1 LKRELELD
9 ETLELDE
16 LNVLDDEL
24 ELLLR
29 DELDDFDF
37 EISE

>member
-1 LKRELELD
+1 MKRELELD
-9 ETLELDE
+9 EALELDE

>member
-1 LKRELELD
+1 MKRELELD

-37 EISE
+37 DISE

>member
-1 LKRELELD
+1 MKRELELD